1 VRGEWWLERDEEFQT
16 SSAYHSPLT
25 TPPLIKTPM
34 LKKLILSAALI
45 AAGSGAAR
53 AAEPLAPELKVGEF
67 HIGCQAWTFNR
78 FTAFEAIE
86 KTKQAGG
93 KIIEL
98 FPGQKMSK
106 EDPAGVGPGLNA
118 EQTKKLK
125 DKLAQEGVK
134 AVAFGVTGISKN
146 EDDARKLF
154 AWAKDMDIRVINT
167 ESADAI
173 DTIEKMVKEF
183 DIKVGFHDHPR
194 KANDPNY
201 RMWDPFYIRDLVK
214 NRDER
219 IGACADTGHW
229 VRSGLNPVFC
239 LKILQGRIV
248 GSHLKDLHVFEAGGH
263 DVVYGTGVSDIPGI
277 LDEFKRQNFTGPI
290 SVEYEYK
297 WENNLPDVT
306 QCIEF
311 VKNYKPKTK

>member
-1 VRGEWWLERDEEFQT
+1 M
-16 SSAYHSPLT
+16 T
-25 TPPLIKTPM
+25 TF
-34 LKKLILSAALI
+34 KKLLLSATLLCASASFTVSH
-45 AAGSGAAR
+45 AADSL
-53 AAEPLAPELKVGEF
+53 PDNLKTGEF
-67 HIGCQAWTFNR
+67 FIGCQAWTFNR

-86 KTKQAGG
+86 KTKASGA
-93 KIIEL
+93 KVIEM

-106 EDPAGVGPGLNA
+106 DDQVGVGPGMNA
-118 EQTKKLK
+118 EQMQKLK
-125 DKLAQEGVK
+125 DKLNQEGVK
-134 AVAFGVTGISKN
+134 LVAFGVTGVSKN
-146 EDDARKLF
+146 EADARKLF
-154 AWAKDMDIRVINT
+154 QWAKDMDVRVINT

-173 DTIEKMVKEF
+173 DMIEKMVKEF

-194 KANDPNY
+194 KDKDPNY

-214 NRDER
+214 DRDMR

-239 LKILQGRIV
+239 LKVLQGRIV

-263 DVVYGTGVSDIPGI
+263 DMPYGQGVSDVAGI
-277 LDEFKRQNFTGPI
+277 LDEFKRQKFDGPI

-306 QCIEF
+306 DCITF
-311 VKNYKPKTK
+311 VRNYKPKTK